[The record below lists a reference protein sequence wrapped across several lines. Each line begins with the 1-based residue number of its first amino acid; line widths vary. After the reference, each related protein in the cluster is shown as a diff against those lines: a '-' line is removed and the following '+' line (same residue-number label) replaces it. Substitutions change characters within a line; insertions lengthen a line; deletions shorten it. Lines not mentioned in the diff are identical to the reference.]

1 MDYIVAIDRR
11 GEANK
16 GMRMEREGEGM
27 KMAQQGGKT
36 WHKKSCLKQIFLT
49 YADFQ
54 LLWKLRILKV
64 SQLRLFWRA
73 TRSFTIHIRWN
84 HVS

>member
-1 MDYIVAIDRR
+1 LQKVKQFVQGQGNNMDYIVAIDRR

-36 WHKKSCLKQIFLT
+36 WHKKV
-49 YADFQ
+49 A
-54 LLWKLRILKV
+54 
-64 SQLRLFWRA
+64 
-73 TRSFTIHIRWN
+73 
-84 HVS
+84 